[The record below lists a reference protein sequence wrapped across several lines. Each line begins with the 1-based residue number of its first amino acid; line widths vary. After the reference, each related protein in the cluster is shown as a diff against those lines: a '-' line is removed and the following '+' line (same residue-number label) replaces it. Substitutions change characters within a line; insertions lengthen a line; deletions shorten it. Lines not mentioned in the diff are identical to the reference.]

1 MSHTKFTNVITS
13 ATLKPH
19 PKSIDEVMPGNLFVP
34 VVIKLPLMDNL
45 RQAIKES
52 TKELKA
58 INFFYL
64 KGAEA
69 LTALSM
75 ILPFNLAK

>member
-1 MSHTKFTNVITS
+1 
-13 ATLKPH
+13 
-19 PKSIDEVMPGNLFVP
+19 MPGNFFVP

-52 TKELKA
+52 TKELKT

-64 KGAEA
+64 
-69 LTALSM
+69 
-75 ILPFNLAK
+75 